1 MDLNIAVICGRIA
14 TEPEVRRFASG
25 SVLIRYLVAI
35 RTSKPRRRV
44 DVIPVVLW
52 DPTDAQIANSAD
64 CRGQT
69 VWIAGA
75 LQRRFWAT
83 GEDRSSRIELVADA
97 VEIRRTTGDSEQQS
111 TLV

>member
-1 MDLNIAVICGRIA
+1 MDLNIVVICGRIA

-25 SVLIRYLVAI
+25 SVLIRYLVTI
-35 RTSKPRRRV
+35 RTSEPRRRV

-52 DPTDAQIANSAD
+52 DPTDAQIANAAD
-64 CRGQT
+64 CRGQE

-75 LQRRFWAT
+75 LQRRFWST
-83 GEDRSSRIELVADA
+83 GQDRTSRIELVAHA
-97 VEIRRTTGDSEQQS
+97 VEIRSATGDSEQLA